1 MTASIYFDTDEFD
14 TFFGR
19 MSYARAKYRIRRYND
34 SPVVFL
40 ERKLKVAGRVAKRR
54 SNVALADLWRVQ
66 SGGARE
72 EQWFWRRVQY
82 RRLEPICRIAYNR
95 TARVGVSP
103 AGPLRLTIDEE
114 IVAAPVETVDFTD
127 HSCAELMRGQAI
139 LELKYRSHVP
149 LLFKQLI
156 DRFRLQPLPVS
167 KYRLAVRVLA
177 LAG

>member
-1 MTASIYFDTDEFD
+1 MLLVQCGHMNTNHTLSSELKFIISGNTGVDVREWARAELEADPNAAESDAYVTASIYFDTDEFD

-103 AGPLRLTIDEE
+103 AGPLRPTIYEQ
-114 IVAAPVETVDFTD
+114 IIAP
-127 HSCAELMRGQAI
+127 
-139 LELKYRSHVP
+139 
-149 LLFKQLI
+149 
-156 DRFRLQPLPVS
+156 PV
-167 KYRLAVRVLA
+167 
-177 LAG
+177 